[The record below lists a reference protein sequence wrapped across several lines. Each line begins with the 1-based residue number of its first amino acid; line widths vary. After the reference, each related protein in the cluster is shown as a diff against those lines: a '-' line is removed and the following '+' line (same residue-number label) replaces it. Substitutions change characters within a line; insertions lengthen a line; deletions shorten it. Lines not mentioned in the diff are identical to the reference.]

1 MLYSKAKLG
10 CYPRCLLPSY
20 VCIPGPYD
28 EKNIFFW
35 CQTVFIEPSSFIL
48 FSISGWGTDLD
59 NCDVE
64 WFALKMNGAPKYCIS
79 VSFIDCED
87 YSISSEGFF
96 LLYRWLFSPS
106 KVLIVFVQLLSH
118 VQLLCD
124 PMDCCPPGSSIH
136 GISQGR
142 ILEGSPFPLQGNL
155 PDPGIECRTPALQ
168 AFWSPS
174 GFFTTEPP
182 GKPKV
187 LITEI

>member
-1 MLYSKAKLG
+1 MCKVILCVVGRGCLLCPVHSLGKLSQSLACFILYSKAKLG
-10 CYPRCLLPSY
+10 CYPRCHLPSY

-96 LLYRWLFSPS
+96 LLYR
-106 KVLIVFVQLLSH
+106 
-118 VQLLCD
+118 
-124 PMDCCPPGSSIH
+124 
-136 GISQGR
+136 
-142 ILEGSPFPLQGNL
+142 
-155 PDPGIECRTPALQ
+155 
-168 AFWSPS
+168 
-174 GFFTTEPP
+174 
-182 GKPKV
+182 
-187 LITEI
+187 